1 MGKNET
7 KMQPVPLTTR
17 KRKRPGFDARAGT
30 PPSGF
35 WHVGEAS
42 SAQGNGSKGLAMSK
56 RLRLGAWVVA
66 LVAALA
72 VVVGGIGVAFAAVGD
87 TPPHAKTIK
96 DNKDGTYTVA
106 LNVKGDAEKKPSK
119 ANVIVIFDTSSS
131 MNTSTGN
138 TEVTYTPTSSTNGTL
153 YGYIDGE
160 YHELTRTNTG
170 SYWNPSYHFW
180 YDGQEYTGQ
189 RYRRQQSN
197 QSRLQAAEEA
207 VNELAAALLEYN
219 GKDGNPDDTIEM
231 ALVDFANMAEIA
243 QEPTTDYDTFA
254 AVVNSRDAGNNDRG
268 TNWEAGLR
276 TANDVDFDDKDPTYV
291 IFVSDGNPTFYLQ
304 DPNNTQ
310 RGGSGLENDDNV
322 ATSYNQAVPAARAL
336 ASAVGAER
344 FYTIGVYGNVTRMES
359 LTTSAGA
366 PSGNYYAASDTA
378 ALQDA
383 LGEILSAI
391 EMAGIG
397 NVSVDDGTTNQV
409 KTNSGDVAE
418 LLEVDE
424 SSYKYYRAGGSYSS
438 EGLGEKWADAPKAT
452 FENGSVKWDLS
463 EEGVLENGVTYTVT
477 FDCYPSQ
484 TTYDIIA
491 KLKNGDMTWDEV
503 KAEGLDKYIVD
514 NGGGSYSL
522 RTNTNATLSYDDTRD
537 EAGQQTVGYTNPD
550 PVATSADSLPIEK
563 KWQGGDPDVKEIP
576 ITVIADEDTE
586 DEEVFHT
593 TTLTAAGGWKASTF
607 ISVGIIKDG
616 QALPGAEGHDFSF
629 AELDDS
635 QYHWEI
641 DAPVVRPMLI
651 NGGGADHTPTML
663 IKVDDK
669 HPVPS
674 GATTYTIDGARYYV
688 DSATTGL
695 TATNHRR
702 SNLNLSKTVTGE
714 DAPKNA
720 TFPFTLTVNNSH
732 APKTEPTDDPNH
744 NSDYWVW
751 FSIYDTKAKENV
763 KNATVGNATL
773 SIDEETGDYYYY
785 APSGSAITVQ
795 MKDGW
800 NLRFTNL
807 PSETTYTFVEGTLPE
822 GFAFNKAELTQGED
836 STFSGDQTTT
846 GTIENTK
853 TSYQVEYTNDY
864 ALTDLEITK
873 VWEDNDNQDGKRLT
887 ADELKAKLTLSPAVE
902 GKEPTIV
909 DNGDDTYTITYTGLP
924 RFSNGAEVE
933 YTVAESAIDGY
944 TTEGS
949 PAKDHG
955 TITNTHEPEETEA
968 TVKKVWD
975 DANNQDGKRPTS
987 LEVTLS
993 NGTKVTLNEGNQW
1006 TAKVENLPKYADGAE
1021 IVYSWSEDES
1031 KLPEGYSLTNTSKDG
1046 TVTTLTNSY
1055 KPEETEATV
1064 KKVWDDAD
1072 NQDGKRPESLT
1083 VTLSNGTEVTL
1094 NEDNGWTATVDK
1106 LPKYADGKEI
1116 EYTWTEGDLPEGYEL
1131 TDTSTEGTITTLT
1144 NSHTPEETEATVK
1157 KVWDDANDQDGKRP
1171 TELKVTLSNGTE
1183 VTLNKGNQWT
1193 ATVENLPKYKEGEE
1207 IEYTWEEGTLP
1218 EGYELTDTSK
1228 DGTITTLTNS
1238 YAPEETSATV
1248 KKVWDDADN
1257 QDGIRPASLVV
1268 TLSDGEHSVTLSA
1281 DNEWTATVT
1290 GLPKFADG
1298 KEIEY
1303 TWEEG
1308 ALPEGYE
1315 LTDTSVDGTV
1325 TTLTNTHTPA
1335 ETEATVKKV
1344 WDDADNQ
1351 DGKRPESLTVTLSD
1365 GQTVT
1370 LNEDNSWTATVTGLP
1385 KYKDGKEIDYTWT
1398 EASIEGYTL
1407 TGCPKEG
1414 TVTTLTNKHVPE
1426 QISIDVEKVWKDND
1440 NQDGKRPESVTV
1452 NLLASGDIADTV
1464 ELNEDNGW
1472 KYTWTKLD
1480 KYAGGEEIEYTV
1492 EEVKTDVI
1500 TGEDGPG
1507 TYADEVTGEIAEGYI
1522 VTNTHTPE
1530 TVDVSVK
1537 KVWDDDDDRD
1547 GKQPDSIDVTLSNG
1561 DKVNLGAS
1569 NNWEATI
1576 KGLPK
1581 YNNGEEI
1588 AYTWTEASVDG
1599 YELTG
1604 TAAEGYV
1611 TELTN
1616 SHTPER
1622 TTVTVTKVWDD
1633 ADDKDGIRPA
1643 EVNVTLLANGD
1654 EAGTATLSEDN
1665 GWTYTW
1671 TDLYKYEGGKE
1682 IAYTVSE
1689 EQVDGYDEPEITGT
1703 AADGYTIKNHHTA
1716 KPDSVSIDPPV
1727 QKIVEGDP
1735 AKPTTFTFQ
1744 MKAITK
1750 GAPMPEGSEGG
1761 VKTTQ
1766 ITGTGSDE
1774 FGVVTY
1780 NEAGEWVYEITEI
1793 DDGAENYTY
1802 DTTVYTLT
1810 VNVEEVADGS
1820 QVKLIKTETLSGG
1833 DSGTATFT
1841 NIYKKDN
1848 VPHKKKVPHKKII
1861 PQTGDDT
1868 PTGAMAAMTVFGA
1881 AALTAGTVL
1890 QRRKRK

>member
-1083 VTLSNGTEVTL
+1083 VTLS
-1094 NEDNGWTATVDK
+1094 
-1106 LPKYADGKEI
+1106 
-1116 EYTWTEGDLPEGYEL
+1116 
-1131 TDTSTEGTITTLT
+1131 
-1144 NSHTPEETEATVK
+1144 
-1157 KVWDDANDQDGKRP
+1157 
-1171 TELKVTLSNGTE
+1171 
-1183 VTLNKGNQWT
+1183 
-1193 ATVENLPKYKEGEE
+1193 
-1207 IEYTWEEGTLP
+1207 
-1218 EGYELTDTSK
+1218 
-1228 DGTITTLTNS
+1228 
-1238 YAPEETSATV
+1238 
-1248 KKVWDDADN
+1248 
-1257 QDGIRPASLVV
+1257 
-1268 TLSDGEHSVTLSA
+1268 
-1281 DNEWTATVT
+1281 
-1290 GLPKFADG
+1290 
-1298 KEIEY
+1298 
-1303 TWEEG
+1303 
-1308 ALPEGYE
+1308 
-1315 LTDTSVDGTV
+1315 
-1325 TTLTNTHTPA
+1325 
-1335 ETEATVKKV
+1335 
-1344 WDDADNQ
+1344 
-1351 DGKRPESLTVTLSD
+1351 D